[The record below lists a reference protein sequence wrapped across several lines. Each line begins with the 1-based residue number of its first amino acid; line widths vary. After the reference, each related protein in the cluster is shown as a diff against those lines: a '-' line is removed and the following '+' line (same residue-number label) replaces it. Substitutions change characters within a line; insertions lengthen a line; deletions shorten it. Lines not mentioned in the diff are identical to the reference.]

1 MYVLREAALSAC
13 GISASDDVL
22 IAFSG
27 GADSV
32 ALLLEMKRLRD
43 EHKVH
48 AIAAAH
54 LNHGIRGEEAE
65 RDAAFCRELCQ
76 SLSIPFYLET
86 MDVPH
91 MASVIRSSLEAAA
104 REARYAFL
112 NRTCDAIGFS
122 CIATA
127 HHQNDQVETV
137 LIHLIRG
144 CGTDGLCGMQPR
156 NGRIIRPFLN
166 VSKQEI
172 LAFLRE
178 QQQPYCIDSTNDDPA
193 YLRNRVRLRLLPLL
207 EEWNANVSDAI
218 SKTALSVSAD
228 VRYLNEQ
235 AETAFRTIT
244 DRTALADLPDPIR
257 MRVLKRYLPYAS
269 FERSDLETLDALLRA
284 QTGTC
289 RDLKQG
295 WCAWVGTNRLYVQR
309 LSNERFEFPLPI
321 GGSVRLPNGTI
332 DAECVEASA
341 FRNDPD
347 AMYLD
352 RTNIEGTLTVRS
364 LQIGDRFTPLGMTG
378 TKLVSDYFTDRK
390 VPRFL
395 RSAPIVWDEAGIVC
409 IMGFTVDERV
419 KVCEQSQQ
427 LIQIRYKEDETHVG

>member
-1 MYVLREAALSAC
+1 MYVLREDALSAC
-13 GISASDDVL
+13 GITASDDVL

-54 LNHGIRGEEAE
+54 LNHVIRGEEAE
-65 RDAAFCRELCQ
+65 RDVVFCQTLCR
-76 SLSIPFYLET
+76 SLSIPFYTDTVDVPKVASERRLSLET
-86 MDVPH
+86 
-91 MASVIRSSLEAAA
+91 AA

-112 NRTCDAIGFS
+112 NRICAEIGFS

-127 HHQNDQVETV
+127 HHREDQAETV
-137 LIHLIRG
+137 LMHLIRG

-156 NGRIIRPFLN
+156 NGRITRPLLK

-172 LAFLRE
+172 LAFLQE
-178 QQQPYCIDSTNDDPA
+178 QKQPYCVDSTNEDPT
-193 YLRNRVRLRLLPLL
+193 YLRNRVRLTLLPMLA
-207 EEWNANVSDAI
+207 EWNANVSEAI
-218 SKTALSVSAD
+218 SKTAQSVSED

-235 AETAFRTIT
+235 AEAAYRTIT
-244 DRTALADLPDPIR
+244 DRNMLANLPAPIR

-269 FERSDLETLDALLRA
+269 FERKDLETLDALLLS

-295 WCAWVGTNRLYVQR
+295 WCAWVGPDRLYVQKMTDKR
-309 LSNERFEFPLPI
+309 YETILPI
-321 GGSVRLPNGTI
+321 GTAVRLPSGMI
-332 DAECVEASA
+332 EAKCVDTSA
-341 FRNDPD
+341 FLSDPD

-352 RTNIEGTLTVRS
+352 MQRIEGKLTVRS
-364 LQIGDRFTPLGMTG
+364 MQSGDRFTPLGMTG

-395 RSAPIVWDEAGIVC
+395 RSAPIVCDEAGIVC

-419 KVCEQSQQ
+419 KVREQSQQ
-427 LIQIRYKEDETHVG
+427 LIQITYKEDGTHVG